1 MTRTLPTEVAVYR
14 RKVGASLER
23 VWENVLDWEHLP
35 WLHRSSFASIEPVSA
50 GAGGWR
56 ARVGVVLGAQA
67 ADAEIELRTEP
78 ERGRY
83 VTATVDGLGAGSEI
97 WTELEVVAPHETAI
111 EVSFRV
117 PDVPASHVDV
127 VGSYYRELYHRL
139 WDEDEAMMR
148 HREKML
154 GALSQPPAAARRDLG
169 SREEVL
175 RRAPFAVEIGGRA
188 YRVVAIGGRIF
199 AHSTICPHALG
210 PLEAGHGESEVRC
223 PWHGYAFDVRSGR
236 SCDGRAL
243 RLPFAPVVDDADGR
257 VVLTIGDG
265 KPQRSAEKG

>member
-1 MTRTLPTEVAVYR
+1 MTRALPTEVAVYR

-35 WLHRSSFASIEPVSA
+35 WLHRSSFASIEPISA

-56 ARVGVVLGAQA
+56 ARVGVILGVQTSV
-67 ADAEIELRTEP
+67 AEIELRTEP

-83 VTATVDGLGAGSEI
+83 VTATLDGVGAGSEI

-117 PDVPASHVDV
+117 PDVPAAQVDL
-127 VGSYYRELYHRL
+127 VGSYYRDLYRGL
-139 WDEDEAMMR
+139 WDEDEAMMQ

-154 GALSQPPAAARRDLG
+154 GISSRPPAAARCDVG

-175 RRAPFAVEIGGRA
+175 RRAPFVVEVGGRT
-188 YRVVAIGGRIF
+188 YRVVAIEGRIF

-210 PLEAGHGESEVRC
+210 PLEIDGGEGEVRC

-243 RLPFAPVVDDADGR
+243 RIPFAPSIGVDDGR
-257 VVLTIGDG
+257 VILTVGDS
-265 KPQRSAEKG
+265 KPS